1 MYSKF
6 HFKVSSW
13 GSNCIFPQKSWYT
26 GWLGSPERLV
36 NTEHFE
42 TPHVF
47 NKTIL
52 ACIPIVNQD
61 VPGQKGPG
69 GQAGNLTTQYSKATS
84 QGARGRTKELRGER
98 DAGGTQ
104 TTPTGGRQSMKG
116 DSGKN
121 GWIPTLSVSSLPGT
135 THSPHRP
142 IPNSAHRG
150 PRVEADQADK
160 PPGICAQLHGHSW
173 FRHIKGMFARHGR
186 DFVNVIN

>member
-47 NKTIL
+47 NKTVL

-142 IPNSAHRG
+142 IPNSAQRPKSG
-150 PRVEADQADK
+150 SRPSRQA
-160 PPGICAQLHGHSW
+160 P
-173 FRHIKGMFARHGR
+173 RHIFPCPAPWTQLVQAHQR
-186 DFVNVIN
+186 DVCMSWEGFC